1 VFDTLS
7 PAELEALALSL
18 RVASWNLAV
27 GLPLAVAVAWILAR
41 RRFVGKE
48 LLNALVHL
56 PLILPPVVTGYVLL
70 LLLGRRGP
78 LGELLEQ
85 AFGIVVAFRWTG
97 AAIAATVMAF
107 PLMVRPIRLSTE
119 AIDQRI
125 EAAAG
130 TLGASP
136 LAVFATVTLPLAL
149 PGIVAGGILGFA
161 KGMGE
166 FGATI
171 TFVSNIPGETRT
183 LPLAIYTLTQIPGG
197 EVGALRLTL
206 IAVVVSLAALIAAE
220 LVGRSLARRIAA

>member
-1 VFDTLS
+1 LDFLS
-7 PAELEALALSL
+7 PGEAEALRLTI
-18 RVASWNLAV
+18 RVAAWNLMV
-27 GLPLAVAVAWILAR
+27 GLPVAVAVAWLLAR
-41 RRFVGKE
+41 RRFPGKE
-48 LLNALVHL
+48 LLNGLVHL
-56 PLILPPVVTGYVLL
+56 PLILPPVVTGYILL
-70 LLLGRRGP
+70 ILFGRRGP
-78 LGELLEQ
+78 LGELLESW
-85 AFGIVVAFRWTG
+85 FGIVVAFRWTG

-107 PLMVRPIRLSTE
+107 PVMVRPIRLSIE
-119 AIDQRI
+119 AIDRRL

-183 LPLAIYTLTQIPGG
+183 LALAIYTLTQVPGG
-197 EVGALRLTL
+197 EVGAIRLTL
-206 IAVVVSLAALIAAE
+206 IAVVVSLTAVLAAE
-220 LVGRSLARRIAA
+220 LLGRYIARRIAA